1 MVFAGESTSGLPG
14 LDGLELPELPTRIV
28 FGRGSLGRL
37 GVCAGEYGHR
47 VLLVCGRG
55 AMRRHGVLD
64 AAVGHLRAAHLT
76 VTVFDGVSANPTSAE
91 ADRAVALAVEHGC
104 DVVVGLGGGSAIDA
118 AKAAAVGVERGP
130 VGPLVGTTLE
140 PSEGALPLIAVP
152 TTAGSGS
159 EVTKGATVTDVVR
172 RLKAG
177 IRGPDLF
184 PRVAVI
190 DPVLLGTVPAGVA
203 AESGFDA
210 LAHAVEGLAA
220 RRSDPV
226 TRALALRA
234 VELAGVHLPKVAA
247 GDRSAQAQEGMALA
261 ALLGGWNVALA
272 GTCLPHRMQQAMGGL
287 THGAAL
293 PHGRGLAVLYP
304 AWLEQAEPHA
314 CERFAAA
321 ARALGGTDIHTE
333 VARLREVCGLT
344 GGLRERG
351 FTEADLATMG
361 AAVTG
366 DLGND
371 PVPSPGQ
378 DTVERIYR
386 ACL

>member
-1 MVFAGESTSGLPG
+1 MEFLCEGASRPGELA
-14 LDGLELPELPTRIV
+14 GLELPLLPTRVV
-28 FGRGSLGRL
+28 FGRGGLAHLGIR
-37 GVCAGEYGHR
+37 VAEYGR
-47 VLLVCGRG
+47 RALLVCGRG

-64 AAVGHLRAAHLT
+64 AVVGALRDAGIT
-76 VTVFDGVSANPTSAE
+76 VTLFDGVSANPSSVE
-91 ADRAVALAVEHGC
+91 ADRAVALAVENRC
-104 DVVVGLGGGSAIDA
+104 DVVIGLGGGSAIDA

-140 PSEGALPLIAVP
+140 ASDGALPLIAVP

-159 EVTKGATVTDVVR
+159 EVTKGATVTDVAR
-172 RLKAG
+172 CLKAG

-184 PRVAVI
+184 PRVALI
-190 DPVLLGTVPAGVA
+190 DPVLLGTVPVGVA
-203 AESGFDA
+203 ADSGFDA

-220 RRSDPV
+220 RRSDPR

-234 VELAGVHLPKVAA
+234 VELAGVHLPKVVA
-247 GDRSAQAQEGMALA
+247 GDRSAQAQDGMALA

-287 THGAAL
+287 VPGAAL
-293 PHGRGLAVLYP
+293 SHGRGLAVLYP
-304 AWLEQAEPHA
+304 AWLEQAEPYA
-314 CERFAAA
+314 AERFAAA

-344 GGLRERG
+344 GGLREQG
-351 FTEADLATMG
+351 FTGTDIATMQ

-371 PVPSPGQ
+371 PLPSPGP
-378 DTVERIYR
+378 DSLERIYR
-386 ACL
+386 ACF

>member
-1 MVFAGESTSGLPG
+1 MGLAREGAAGLGG

-28 FGRGSLGRL
+28 FGRGSLDQL
-37 GVCAGEYGHR
+37 GVSVREYGRHA
-47 VLLVCGRG
+47 LLVSGRG

-64 AAVGHLRAAHLT
+64 AVMGRLRAADLT
-76 VTVFDGVSANPTSAE
+76 VTLFDGVSANPTSAE
-91 ADRAVALAVEHGC
+91 ADRAAALAVEHGC

-140 PSEGALPLIAVP
+140 QSDGALPLIAVP

-184 PRVAVI
+184 PKVAVI

-210 LAHAVEGLAA
+210 LAHAIEGLAA
-220 RRSDPV
+220 RRSDPI
-226 TRALALRA
+226 TRTLALRA
-234 VELAGVHLPKVAA
+234 VELTGVHLAKVAA
-247 GDRSAQAQEGMALA
+247 GDRSAQAQDGMALA

-287 THGAAL
+287 AHGAAL

-304 AWLEQAEPHA
+304 AWLEQAEPYA
-314 CERFAAA
+314 SERFAAA

-333 VARLREVCGLT
+333 VARLRAACGLE
-344 GGLRERG
+344 GGLRDRG
-351 FTEADLATMG
+351 FTEADIATMG

-371 PVPSPGQ
+371 PIPSPGP
-378 DTVERIYR
+378 DSVERIYR